1 MTSFS
6 LAAMVSGLVL
16 MAIAISPV
24 VIRMARSPHAT
35 PVWASSFQ
43 FLDFRLLWV
52 SILFY
57 SVGNG
62 MEQVAVGWLVFEL
75 TGSSFMVGVVSA
87 ARMAPFFFLGVLSGT
102 LSDRLERKTFLR
114 LVTFLASGV
123 AVAMAFLILGT
134 SANVWAI
141 IALVAAQGSVFAF
154 ALTIRQAYTVDI
166 VGSRQALNGIAL
178 TSISMQAG
186 GIAGSLGSGVLIEGL
201 GPGWQYVAVGGCYAV
216 SGLTLFAVR
225 TSQRAMAAAGESVLR
240 NLAGYIQLLR
250 RNRTLLILM
259 GLASITEIFGF
270 THMTLLPVFAKD
282 VIGVGPAGLG
292 IMTAVRQGGGLIGL
306 GLLAGLRDYRRKGLL
321 MFVLAGLFG
330 VGEMAFSLSTNLYV
344 FLVVLAVVNASAHG
358 VDTLYKTLMQ
368 TVVAEEERGR
378 AMGSWVLSLGTA
390 PVGHLGLGAVASA
403 LGAQGA
409 LLVNGAVLAF
419 VSLSAGIGL
428 KGTRRLE

>member
-6 LAAMVSGLVL
+6 LAAMVSGFIL
-16 MAIAISPV
+16 MAIAISPAV
-24 VIRMARSPHAT
+24 SRMARSPHSA
-35 PVWASSFQ
+35 PVWAASFQ

-62 MEQVAVGWLVFEL
+62 MEQVSVGWLVFEM
-75 TGSSFMVGVVSA
+75 TGSSFMVGVASA
-87 ARMAPFFFLGVLSGT
+87 ARMAPFFFLGILSGT
-102 LSDRLERKTFLR
+102 LSDRFERKTFLR
-114 LVTFLASGV
+114 FVTLLASGA
-123 AVAMAFLILGT
+123 AVAMALLILG
-134 SANVWAI
+134 ANANEWAI
-141 IALVAAQGSVFAF
+141 IALVAAQGCVFAF

-166 VGSRQALNGIAL
+166 VGSRQALNGLAL

-186 GIAGSLGSGVLIEGL
+186 GIVGSLASGVLIEEF
-201 GPGWQYVAVGGCYAV
+201 GPGWQYVAVGGCYMASCLV
-216 SGLTLFAVR
+216 LFAVR
-225 TSQRAMAAAGESVLR
+225 TSQRALQGVRESVLR

-321 MFVLAGLFG
+321 MFMVAAVFGLG
-330 VGEMAFSLSTNLYV
+330 LMSFSLSANLYF
-344 FLVVLAVVNASAHG
+344 FLAVLAVVNASAHA

-378 AMGSWVLSLGTA
+378 AMGSWVFSIGTA
-390 PVGHLGLGAVASA
+390 PIGHLGLGGAATV

-419 VSLSAGIGL
+419 ISVSAAAGMR
-428 KGTRRLE
+428 GTRRLE